1 MKTKL
6 LLALGVLVTLGTAL
20 LFFSG
25 CAQPPTEKVAAVQ
38 SNLKD
43 CEDKGAQLFAKDEY
57 GKVAAKANE
66 LQSLMDQKKYRKADA
81 LADTLLTDIT
91 TLKAA
96 VEANG
101 RNAAQQLAAD
111 VDAELAKFKAAFTT
125 EESKLLDNESKT
137 NYTTMIGTFEEG
149 ASALQ
154 GKLGNADF
162 AGVYNDAGAIKGRII
177 GAEQEVA
184 QKVEQAKALA
194 AEKAAK
200 AKKGPSKKPAGAAKK
215 K

>member
-6 LLALGVLVTLGTAL
+6 LLALGVLVTLVTAL

-43 CEDKGAQLFAKDEY
+43 CEDKGAQLFANDEY

-125 EESKLLDNESKT
+125 DESKLLDNESKA
-137 NYTTMIGTFEEG
+137 NYTTMISTFEEG

-162 AGVYNDAGAIKGRII
+162 VGVYNDAGAIKGRIT

-184 QKVEQAKALA
+184 QKIEQAKALA

-200 AKKGPSKKPAGAAKK
+200 AKKGPAKKPAATKK